1 MDLITKDGNLLF
13 SIEGGED
20 FYDEDVEG
28 LDPAIDPDQAYLA
41 VWVAT
46 PHGTHRLSHLI
57 SPEQLA
63 DALATTGLGKVQGTD
78 GNR

>member
-1 MDLITKDGNLLF
+1 MDLITKDGNLRF
-13 SIEGGED
+13 SIDSAED
-20 FYDEDVEG
+20 FDDEDVEG
-28 LDPAIDPDQAYLA
+28 LDPGIDPDQAYLV

-46 PHGTHRLSHLI
+46 PHGTHHLSHLI

-63 DALATTGLGKVQGTD
+63 DALATAGLVKVQGND

>member
-1 MDLITKDGNLLF
+1 MDLITKDDNLLF
-13 SIEGGED
+13 SIDSGED
-20 FYDEDVEG
+20 FDDEDVEG
-28 LDPAIDPDQAYLA
+28 LDPGIDPDQAYLA

-46 PHGTHRLSHLI
+46 THGTHHLSHLI

-63 DALATTGLGKVQGTD
+63 DALATAGLVNTQGGD

>member
-1 MDLITKDGNLLF
+1 MDLVTKDGNLRF
-13 SIEGGED
+13 SIDSAED
-20 FYDEDVEG
+20 FDDEDVEG
-28 LDPAIDPDQAYLA
+28 LDPGIDPGQAYLA

-46 PHGTHRLSHLI
+46 PHGTHHLSHLI

-63 DALATTGLGKVQGTD
+63 DALATAGLVNTQGGD

>member
-1 MDLITKDGNLLF
+1 MDLITKDGNLRF
-13 SIEGGED
+13 SIDSAED
-20 FYDEDVEG
+20 FDDEDVEG
-28 LDPAIDPDQAYLA
+28 LGPGIDPDQAYLA

-46 PHGTHRLSHLI
+46 PHGTHQLSHLI

-63 DALATTGLGKVQGTD
+63 DALATAGLVKVQGND

>member
-1 MDLITKDGNLLF
+1 MDLITKDGNLRF
-13 SIEGGED
+13 SIDSAED
-20 FYDEDVEG
+20 FDDEEIVR
-28 LDPAIDPDQAYLA
+28 LDPGIDPDQVYLA

-46 PHGTHRLSHLI
+46 PHGTHHLSHLI

-63 DALATTGLGKVQGTD
+63 DALATAGLVNTQNDD